1 MPSDPCREDFRPMSK
16 ETFLQTMERFW
27 MRIQVEDQGFGGIEV
42 TFRDG
47 LLNLKS
53 SSNIRGTIPTH

>member
-1 MPSDPCREDFRPMSK
+1 MSK

-53 SSNIRGTIPTH
+53 SSNIRGTIPAH